1 MRKAN
6 ALTGNPAVPEMRI
19 QVRVELGAGHRIGPG
34 KVDLLEAIGEMG
46 SITAAGRRLGMSY
59 RRAWLLVSA
68 LNQMFDEAVVE
79 TVAGGAHG
87 GGARLTAF
95 GERLVSAYRTLEK
108 ATGDVASEQLAPFRT
123 KLARPQG

>member
-6 ALTGNPAVPEMRI
+6 ALTENPAAPEMRI
-19 QVRVELGAGHRIGPG
+19 QVRIELGAGHRIGPG

-79 TVAGGAHG
+79 TIAGGAHG
-87 GGARLTAF
+87 GGARLTPF
-95 GERLVSAYRTLEK
+95 GGKLVSAYRTLEK
-108 ATGDVASEQLAPFRT
+108 ATGDAANQQLAPFRT
-123 KLARPQG
+123 KLALPQG